1 MEDIANKPRPI
12 EVSTQARKNL
22 RLAFKGD
29 AAIAE
34 AGRRVYAYLNLPAKR
49 RAEVDKM
56 LDTLGLLS
64 IAHSCLVAGETLEQA
79 GMASTYGTTPQRR
92 SWAAGRLQ
100 AAITAIAVVG
110 QMLDVLKEQK
120 QIASNAL
127 FREQNAYRQRD
138 RERAQFE
145 AELAIEKAR
154 SKPRSRKPKSDVK

>member
-1 MEDIANKPRPI
+1 MEDIANKPSPI

-22 RLAFKGD
+22 RQAFKGET
-29 AAIAE
+29 AVAE
-34 AGRRVYAYLNLPAKR
+34 AGRRVYDYINLPDKC

-56 LDTLGLLS
+56 LGTLGLLT

-100 AAITAIAVVG
+100 AAITAIAVAG
-110 QMLDVLKEQK
+110 QMLDVIKEQR

-138 RERAQFE
+138 RDRARFEAALAAERA
-145 AELAIEKAR
+145 KGKGR
-154 SKPRSRKPKSDVK
+154 PRKTKSDAK